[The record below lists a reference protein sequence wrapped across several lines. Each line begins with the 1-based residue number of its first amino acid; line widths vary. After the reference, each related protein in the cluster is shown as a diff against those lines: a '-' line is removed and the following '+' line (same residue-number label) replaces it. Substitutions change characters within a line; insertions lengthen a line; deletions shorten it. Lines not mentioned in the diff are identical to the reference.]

1 MENLLLNKKTR
12 PRSNNHSR
20 FKQTSRSSIFFTFFA
35 NPNRQTFFSK
45 ARSSSNFIIVQ
56 SNEQVDVIIYRV
68 RESGLE
74 VFLVDQ
80 ENDGSLSAPFAN
92 ETAPER
98 LAAHY
103 IELDPVSDANGE
115 TRKAIAIEADWHE
128 IPSLRALVY
137 EDFRVAKEK
146 ARLHLKHFADDFE
159 KGTYVAVKEAFKRVL
174 PEQYAFLKELK
185 EIIADKNQANSI

>member
-1 MENLLLNKKTR
+1 M
-12 PRSNNHSR
+12 
-20 FKQTSRSSIFFTFFA
+20 
-35 NPNRQTFFSK
+35 
-45 ARSSSNFIIVQ
+45 Q

-98 LAAHY
+98 LTAHY
-103 IELDPVSDANGE
+103 IELDPVADANGE

-185 EIIADKNQANSI
+185 EIIADKNQAKSI